1 MYNQVIGEHIKSVD
15 TTLIEL
21 GVELSNATY
30 KCNVRL
36 LLRLSCSS
44 IFGSAT
50 SFIDM
55 LVQHIPSTK
64 DVAAK
69 KIEHIYTGP
78 QDTPLVQ
85 AMKDC
90 DPEGPLLMVN
100 VTKLY
105 PKYDCSVFYSLYGYL
120 EKDIFLMMKRT
131 W

>member
-21 GVELSNATY
+21 GVTLSNAAY

-69 KIEHIYTGP
+69 NIEHIHTGP
-78 QDTPLVQ
+78 EDTVCPSY
-85 AMKDC
+85 
-90 DPEGPLLMVN
+90 E
-100 VTKLY
+100 
-105 PKYDCSVFYSLYGYL
+105 
-120 EKDIFLMMKRT
+120 RR
-131 W
+131 